1 MAVWDWSAVKKLFDL
16 LKQQKTYIFVSAHID
31 DEGLQNKH
39 QCTRKFFS
47 AKLN

>member
-31 DEGLQNKH
+31 VS
-39 QCTRKFFS
+39 RISIS
-47 AKLN
+47 ARVNSFRLSSIK